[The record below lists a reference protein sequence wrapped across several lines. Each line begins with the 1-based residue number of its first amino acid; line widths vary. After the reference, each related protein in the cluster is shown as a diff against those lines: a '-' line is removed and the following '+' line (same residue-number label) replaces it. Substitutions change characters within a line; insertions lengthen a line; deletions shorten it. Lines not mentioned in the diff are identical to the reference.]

1 MIWDFIMLNV
11 ELGVSMFLI
20 CIAATIIITIVN
32 RFKK

>member
-1 MIWDFIMLNV
+1 MIWDFIMLNA

-20 CIAATIIITIVN
+20 CIVATIIITIVN